1 MKEVIKTIMEITTV
15 VGTITIIFLV
25 LLIFTEA
32 DIVDAYFLSTMVST
46 ALLLPMLME
55 MEDSRWKN

>member
-46 ALLLPMLME
+46 VVLLPILME

>member
-1 MKEVIKTIMEITTV
+1 MKEVIKTIVEITTV

-46 ALLLPMLME
+46 VVLLPMLME

>member
-1 MKEVIKTIMEITTV
+1 MKEVIKTIVEITTV

-46 ALLLPMLME
+46 VVLLPILME